1 MHFHWLFN
9 EMISLKEIVN
19 IKQKLIISTHD
30 LWFINGSSHF
40 NTISKKDGFF
50 TTKFKKF
57 LKKRKIEI
65 IKKRKCN
72 FYNTWPMVSKFI

>member
-1 MHFHWLFN
+1 
-9 EMISLKEIVN
+9 MISLKEIVN

-50 TTKFKKF
+50 TTKFEKF
-57 LKKRKIEI
+57 LKKGKL
-65 IKKRKCN
+65 K
-72 FYNTWPMVSKFI
+72 